1 MFDLSLEQFNSLS
14 FGLKKSLIKKRLRA
28 NLPWPIRTEL
38 RQPIFVVGSSRS
50 GTSILAHVLAGAD
63 VVNFSEAP
71 IVRHKMWRMVKSPS
85 SIPNQLPDLEKI
97 LVRLSGARNGQ
108 RVIEKSPG
116 HSLLASYILNYF
128 SDAKLV
134 HIVRDGRDVASS
146 MLGHK
151 WISRELNGE
160 IEVFWLSRLPKFYQE
175 QWQYLDSWER
185 GVLRWA
191 VYVMSAR
198 QAKAYT
204 GRYIEVSYKDMC
216 QNPQQVINEVLHFL
230 QLSST
235 PKLENRLLELRPGSV
250 DLWKK
255 KGLTQNQQ
263 SFYDRCVV
271 QFGLT
276 Q

>member
-1 MFDLSLEQFNSLS
+1 MLDLSLEQFNSLS

-28 NLPWPIRTEL
+28 DFPWPIQTKL
-38 RQPIFVVGSSRS
+38 HQPIFVVGSSRS
-50 GTSILAHVLAGAD
+50 GTSILAHVLGGAD
-63 VVNFSEAP
+63 VINFTEDP
-71 IVRHKMWRMVKSPS
+71 IVRHKMWRMVKSLS

-97 LVRLSGARNGQ
+97 LVRLSSAGNDQ
-108 RVIEKSPG
+108 RVIEKTPG
-116 HSLLASYILNYF
+116 HSLLASHILSYF

-151 WISRELNGE
+151 WISKELNGE
-160 IEVFWLSRLPKFYQE
+160 IEVFWFSRLPKFYQE

-191 VYVMSAR
+191 VYVTSAR
-198 QAKAYT
+198 QAKSYT
-204 GRYIEVSYKDMC
+204 GRYIEVSYKDVC
-216 QNPQQVINEVLHFL
+216 QNPRQVINEVLSFL

-235 PKLENRLLELRPGSV
+235 PELENRLLELRPGSV
-250 DLWKK
+250 DLWQQ
-255 KGLTQNQQ
+255 KGLTQSQQ